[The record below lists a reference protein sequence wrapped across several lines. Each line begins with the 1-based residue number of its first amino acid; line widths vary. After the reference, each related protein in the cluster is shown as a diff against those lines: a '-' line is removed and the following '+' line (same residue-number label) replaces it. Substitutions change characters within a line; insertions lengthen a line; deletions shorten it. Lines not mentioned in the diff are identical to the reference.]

1 MDKKEKKSK
10 KGPLNDSRQEKSVN
24 ETEEAVQFAPEEM
37 QTEDITGETVQQE
50 DTSKIL
56 KLKFDT
62 GKKKKSS
69 FRYLKWIFL
78 LLILLGMG
86 AIFSPLC
93 RLRSI
98 VVLGNNDLK
107 EDEIVS
113 MGKIPMDTSIYLISK
128 TKIEQNLKQNPYVRT
143 ARVSKKFPNR
153 FIIDM
158 NMREEVAT
166 VNFQE
171 GFAVIDHM
179 GFILRIEQDV
189 TKIVKPLVTGLGSNS
204 MLKVGDMLEQM
215 EHSNFPMILD
225 LISNA
230 QNTGILHNIS
240 EMNLQ
245 QEDDIFL
252 ITTQGLRVLLG
263 KGEDLTYKLNQLGQ
277 ILVDLHT
284 KGIRYGVI
292 DMRYNSYPVYREK

>member
-1 MDKKEKKSK
+1 MDKKEKKINK
-10 KGPLNDSRQEKSVN
+10 RPLNDSRQETSVN
-24 ETEEAVQFAPEEM
+24 AKEETVQIISEEM
-37 QTEDITGETVQQE
+37 QTENIAGET
-50 DTSKIL
+50 DRKDGSSKIL
-56 KLKFDT
+56 KFKSVT
-62 GKKKKSS
+62 EKKKKSS
-69 FRYLKWIFL
+69 FRYLKWALL

-113 MGKIPMDTSIYLISK
+113 MGNIPMNTSIYFISK

-143 ARVSKKFPNR
+143 ARVSRKFPNR

-189 TKIVKPLVTGLGSNS
+189 TKIVKPLVTGLDGNNI
-204 MLKVGDMLEQM
+204 LKVGDMLQQM

-245 QEDDIFL
+245 REDDIFL

-284 KGIRYGVI
+284 KGIRYGII